1 MESFSDGKLL
11 RLSQLH
17 DRCVFFSYF
26 LLLVARCCTYI
37 YIYMILMDLSH
48 RQKRRDDG
56 ANGTFML

>member
-37 YIYMILMDLSH
+37 YICTILMDLSH
-48 RQKRRDDG
+48 RQKKEG
-56 ANGTFML
+56 

>member
-37 YIYMILMDLSH
+37 YMILMDLSH